1 MHAAE
6 DVLTAVVSLSE
17 RSLHDFGG
25 DAFDLDVHLER
36 RDAVFG
42 AGYLEVHVAKVIFVA
57 EDVGEHGE
65 AVAFLDEAHG
75 HTGNVVLKRHAGI
88 EH

>member
-25 DAFDLDVHLER
+25 DVHLER

-65 AVAFLDEAHG
+65 AVTFLDEAHG